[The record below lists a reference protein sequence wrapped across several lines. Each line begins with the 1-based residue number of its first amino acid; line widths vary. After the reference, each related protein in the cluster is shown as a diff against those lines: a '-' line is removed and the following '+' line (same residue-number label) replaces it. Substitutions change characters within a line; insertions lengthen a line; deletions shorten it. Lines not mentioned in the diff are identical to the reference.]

1 MEKMR
6 TKEEIKQLLE
16 NAQELGNKDLKFNE
30 EAIYRAY
37 EKGNNHQS
45 LTIKVLSI
53 FGGIMASFLFIGF
66 LFIAGLY
73 DSEFGLLV
81 IGIPLIIFGALV
93 TKVTYN
99 VLLDTLSISA
109 YIIGFVLVGGGL
121 LQMEMDENLVSIIFI
136 LIAVSALFIVRS
148 YLISFISILIICG
161 ASLFLMMSNNS
172 FNLIHIYISLL
183 ASILTFI
190 YLKEAKLMTF
200 NKAFSQIYD
209 SVRISLI
216 FCFLAGLY
224 LLGRNYRFTDIGKY
238 SNEYFWISSVVII
251 LAILYV
257 ISHLFE
263 MLIIKKSE
271 QKYGIYSL
279 SVLIL
284 LPTVFA
290 PAISGAILI
299 ILLSFL
305 VNYKTS
311 LVIGIVAFIY
321 FVSQYYYDL
330 HYTLL
335 TKSIVLFCS
344 GVLFLSLYFLTHKK
358 LSSDEKI

>member
-1 MEKMR
+1 MK
-6 TKEEIKQLLE
+6 TKEEIKQLLDHLQDSSE
-16 NAQELGNKDLKFNE
+16 KDLKFNE
-30 EAIYRAY
+30 AAIYTAF

-45 LTIKVLSI
+45 LAIKILSI
-53 FGGIMASFLFIGF
+53 FGGILASLLFIGF
-66 LFIAGLY
+66 LFITGIY
-73 DSEFGLLV
+73 DSELGLLLL
-81 IGIPLIIFGALV
+81 GIPLIIFGAFI
-93 TKVTYN
+93 TKVTDN
-99 VLLDTLSISA
+99 ILLDTLSISA
-109 YIIGFVLVGGGL
+109 YIIGFILVGAGL
-121 LQMEMDENLVSIIFI
+121 LQMKTDENLVCIILI
-136 LIAVSALFIVRS
+136 LIAASALFIVRS
-148 YLISFISILIICG
+148 YLISFISVLIICG
-161 ASLFLMMSNNS
+161 GFLFLMMSNNS

-183 ASILTFI
+183 ALILTFI
-190 YLKEAKLMTF
+190 YLKEPKLMTF
-200 NKAFSQIYD
+200 SKAFSQIYD

-224 LLGRNYRFTDIGKY
+224 LLGRNYRLANIVEY
-238 SNEYFWISSVVII
+238 SFEYFWISSVVII

-263 MLIIKKSE
+263 MLNIKKSE
-271 QKYGIYSL
+271 QKYGIYAL

-311 LVIGIVAFIY
+311 LVIGIVVFIY
-321 FVSQYYYDL
+321 FISQYYYDL

-344 GVLFLSLYFLTHKK
+344 GILFLGLYFLTHKK

>member
-1 MEKMR
+1 MK
-6 TKEEIKQLLE
+6 TKEEIKQLLDHLQDSSE
-16 NAQELGNKDLKFNE
+16 KDLRFNE
-30 EAIYRAY
+30 EAIYTAY
-37 EKGNNHQS
+37 EKSNDHQS
-45 LTIKVLSI
+45 LAIKILSI
-53 FGGIMASFLFIGF
+53 CGGILASFLFIGF
-66 LFIAGLY
+66 LFITGIY
-73 DSEFGLLV
+73 DSELGLLLL
-81 IGIPLIIFGALV
+81 GIPLIIFGAFI
-93 TKVTYN
+93 TKVTDN
-99 VLLDTLSISA
+99 ILLDTLSISA
-109 YIIGFVLVGGGL
+109 YIIGFVLVGAGL
-121 LQMEMDENLVSIIFI
+121 LQMKTDEDLVSIILI
-136 LIAVSALFIVRS
+136 LIAASALFIVRS
-148 YLISFISILIICG
+148 YLISFISVLIICG
-161 ASLFLMMSNNS
+161 GSLFLIMSNNS

-183 ASILTFI
+183 ALILTFI

-200 NKAFSQIYD
+200 NKAFSEIYD

-224 LLGRNYRFTDIGKY
+224 LLGRNYRLANIVEY
-238 SNEYFWISSVVII
+238 SFEYFWISSVVII

-263 MLIIKKSE
+263 MLNIKKSE
-271 QKYGIYSL
+271 QKYGMYAL

-321 FVSQYYYDL
+321 FISQYYYDL

-344 GVLFLSLYFLTHKK
+344 GILFLGLYFLTHKK

>member
-1 MEKMR
+1 MK
-6 TKEEIKQLLE
+6 TKEDIKQLLDSL
-16 NAQELGNKDLKFNE
+16 QSSSDKDLKFNE
-30 EAIYRAY
+30 EEIYKAY
-37 EKGNNHQS
+37 EKSDNQQS
-45 LTIKVLSI
+45 LAIKILSI
-53 FGGIMASFLFIGF
+53 FGGIMASCLFIAFLFITG
-66 LFIAGLY
+66 IY
-73 DSEFGLLV
+73 DSEWGLLV
-81 IGIPLIIFGALV
+81 LGIPLIIFGAFI
-93 TKVTYN
+93 TKVTDN
-99 VLLDTLSISA
+99 ILLDTLSISA
-109 YIIGFVLVGGGL
+109 YIIGFVLVGAGL
-121 LQMEMDENLVSIIFI
+121 LQMDTDENLVSIIFI

-148 YLISFISILIICG
+148 YLISFISVLIICG
-161 ASLFLMMSNNS
+161 GFLFLMISNNS
-172 FNLIHIYISLL
+172 FDLIHIYISLL
-183 ASILTFI
+183 ALILTFI
-190 YLKEAKLMTF
+190 YLKEAKLITF
-200 NKAFSQIYD
+200 NKAFSQLYD
-209 SVRISLI
+209 SVRIALI

-224 LLGRNYRFTDIGKY
+224 LLGKNYRLDYIGGY
-238 SNEYFWISSVVII
+238 SFEYLGISSVVII

-263 MLIIKKSE
+263 MLNIKKSE
-271 QKYGIYSL
+271 QKYGIYAL

-311 LVIGIVAFIY
+311 LVIGVVAFIY

-344 GVLFLSLYFLTHKK
+344 GILFLGLYFLTHKK

>member
-1 MEKMR
+1 MK
-6 TKEEIKQLLE
+6 TKEEIKQLLDYLQDSSE
-16 NAQELGNKDLKFNE
+16 KDLKFNE
-30 EAIYRAY
+30 EAIYTAF

-45 LTIKVLSI
+45 LAIKILSI
-53 FGGIMASFLFIGF
+53 FGGILASLLFIGF
-66 LFIAGLY
+66 LFIAGIY
-73 DSEFGLLV
+73 DSELGLLLL
-81 IGIPLIIFGALV
+81 GIPLIIFGAFI
-93 TKVTYN
+93 TKVTDN
-99 VLLDTLSISA
+99 ILLDTLSISA
-109 YIIGFVLVGGGL
+109 YIIGFILVGAGL
-121 LQMEMDENLVSIIFI
+121 LQMKTDENLVCIILI
-136 LIAVSALFIVRS
+136 LIAASALFIVRS
-148 YLISFISILIICG
+148 YLISFISVLIICG
-161 ASLFLMMSNNS
+161 GFLFLMMSNNS

-183 ASILTFI
+183 ALILTFI

-200 NKAFSQIYD
+200 SKAFSQIYD

-224 LLGRNYRFTDIGKY
+224 LLGRNYRLANIVEY
-238 SNEYFWISSVVII
+238 SFEYFWISSVVII

-263 MLIIKKSE
+263 MLNIKKSE
-271 QKYGIYSL
+271 QKYGIYAL

-321 FVSQYYYDL
+321 FISQYYYDL

-344 GVLFLSLYFLTHKK
+344 GILFLGLYFLTHKK